1 MNLVRVDGEWD
12 RDRLQGTTTH
22 TKKEEENVAGLISA
36 VMASM
41 INEAH

>member
-1 MNLVRVDGEWD
+1 MGSETETG
-12 RDRLQGTTTH
+12 LQGTTTH